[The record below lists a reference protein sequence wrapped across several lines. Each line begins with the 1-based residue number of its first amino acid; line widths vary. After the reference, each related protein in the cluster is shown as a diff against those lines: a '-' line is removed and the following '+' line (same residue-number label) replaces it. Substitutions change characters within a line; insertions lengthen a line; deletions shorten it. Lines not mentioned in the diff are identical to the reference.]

1 MSKNRILTTTVVIAV
16 LGVLVYFQVEHWR
29 SFDWARFRAASH
41 VHPLQIIVAI
51 GLVYLTYVLRAMR
64 WRVFL
69 EPVCKARSKDLI
81 PPTFIG
87 FAGLALLGR
96 PGEFIRPYLIA
107 KKEDVTVSSQ
117 IGVWTVERIFDI
129 GAFTVL
135 MAIDVFFSAQIKAN
149 PYVGKFQWAAIAL
162 CGLVALAALAAV
174 MIRRR
179 GPQVARFLHG
189 VTSKISAGLAHHVD
203 QKVRAFGDG
212 LNTVAGPKS
221 FAKLVVLSLVI
232 WFLIAL
238 AYREVTHSYPPDPG
252 QRVVEQGPPSVDVET
267 AKLAD
272 LPELAGQPLGADA
285 VNELQPALHA
295 KGYALIE
302 YKGDLWLSRKGKRL
316 KKVGD
321 HPHLSNMDVA
331 HVLLLMGFSMIG
343 SVAQLPAVGGGSQLA
358 VISAL
363 QVIYGIP
370 PEAAVSCG
378 ILLWLV
384 TFMACIPVGLFFAHR
399 GHLSLR
405 KLSAES
411 HKEEEREEQAE
422 PLFAGAETRSL
433 PKLPPEDAAD
443 GKRPHASP
451 TEPRPGHPRQ
461 S

>member
-1 MSKNRILTTTVVIAV
+1 
-16 LGVLVYFQVEHWR
+16 
-29 SFDWARFRAASH
+29 
-41 VHPLQIIVAI
+41 
-51 GLVYLTYVLRAMR
+51 
-64 WRVFL
+64 
-69 EPVCKARSKDLI
+69 
-81 PPTFIG
+81 
-87 FAGLALLGR
+87 
-96 PGEFIRPYLIA
+96 
-107 KKEDVTVSSQ
+107 
-117 IGVWTVERIFDI
+117 
-129 GAFTVL
+129 
-135 MAIDVFFSAQIKAN
+135 
-149 PYVGKFQWAAIAL
+149 
-162 CGLVALAALAAV
+162 
-174 MIRRR
+174 
-179 GPQVARFLHG
+179 
-189 VTSKISAGLAHHVD
+189 VD

-221 FAKLVVLSLVI
+221 FAKLVALSLAI

-252 QRVVEQGPPSVDVET
+252 ETVVEQGPPSVDVET

-272 LPELAGQPLGADA
+272 LPELAGQPLAPDT
-285 VNELQPALHA
+285 VDELQPALHA
-295 KGYALIE
+295 KGYELNE
-302 YKGDLWLSRKGKRL
+302 YRGELWLTRKGKRL

-411 HKEEEREEQAE
+411 HQEQGREEQAE
-422 PLFAGAETRSL
+422 PLLARNNPHGFSTM
-433 PKLPPEDAAD
+433 PDDAVD
-443 GKRPHASP
+443 GGRTHPAQQ
-451 TEPRPGHPRQ
+451 EPRSQQPRER
-461 S
+461 

>member
-1 MSKNRILTTTVVIAV
+1 MSKKRILTTTVVVAV

-41 VHPLQIIVAI
+41 VHPLQIAI
-51 GLVYLTYVLRAMR
+51 AVGLVYFTYVLRAVR
-64 WRVFL
+64 WKVFL
-69 EPVCKARSKDLI
+69 EPVCRARAAPLI
-81 PPTFIG
+81 APTFIG

-107 KKEDVTVSSQ
+107 KEESVTVSSQ

-129 GAFTVL
+129 GAFSIL
-135 MAIDVFFSAQIKAN
+135 MAIAVFFSPQIKAN
-149 PYVGKFQWAAIAL
+149 PYIGKFQLAAIAL
-162 CGLVALAALAAV
+162 CLLVAFMAVAAV

-189 VTSKISAGLAHHVD
+189 MTSKVSTTLAHHVD
-203 QKVRAFGDG
+203 QKVRAFGEG
-212 LNTVAGPKS
+212 LNTVAGRKS
-221 FAKLVVLSLVI
+221 FVKLVGLSLII

-238 AYREVTHSYPPDPG
+238 AYREVAHSYPPDPG
-252 QRVVEQGPPSVDVET
+252 EKIVEQGPPSVDVET

-272 LPELAGQPLGADA
+272 LPELAGQPLGP
-285 VNELQPALHA
+285 ETEEILQPPLHA
-295 KGYALIE
+295 KGYDLKE
-302 YKGDLWLSRKGKRL
+302 VHGDLWLVRKNKRI

-321 HPHLSNMDVA
+321 HPHLSNMDVP
-331 HVLLLMGFSMIG
+331 HVLLLMGFSMVG

-363 QVIYGIP
+363 QIIYGIP

-411 HKEEEREEQAE
+411 HEEEEREEEQVE
-422 PLFAGAETRSL
+422 PLFAGANPHL
-433 PKLPPEDAAD
+433 PKAPSDNTAGEQPHGA
-443 GKRPHASP
+443 RP
-451 TEPRPGHPRQ
+451 EPRPGHPHQ

>member
-1 MSKNRILTTTVVIAV
+1 MSKNRILTTTAVIAV

-41 VHPLQIIVAI
+41 VHPLQIILAVVLI
-51 GLVYLTYVLRAMR
+51 YLTYILRAVR
-64 WRVFL
+64 WQVFL
-69 EPVCKARSKDLI
+69 EPVCKARTRDLI

-162 CGLVALAALAAV
+162 CVLVGLMAFAALV
-174 MIRRR
+174 IRKR
-179 GPQVARFLHG
+179 GPQVAQFLHG
-189 VTSKISAGLAHHVD
+189 IASKISSRLAHHVD

-212 LNTVAGPKS
+212 LNTVASPKS
-221 FAKLVVLSLVI
+221 FLKLVVLSLVI

-252 QRVVEQGPPSVDVET
+252 ERVVEQGPPSVDVET

-272 LPELAGQPLGADA
+272 LPELAGQPLGSEALH
-285 VNELQPALHA
+285 ELQPSLQA
-295 KGYALIE
+295 KGYDLVE
-302 YKGDLWLSRKGKRL
+302 YKGELWLSRKGKRL

-411 HKEEEREEQAE
+411 HQEEGSEEGAE
-422 PLFAGAETRSL
+422 ALLAGAN
-433 PKLPPEDAAD
+433 
-443 GKRPHASP
+443 PHAPPKAPPNKVKESGP
-451 TEPRPGHPRQ
+451 SSRGRQ
-461 S
+461 KPPS